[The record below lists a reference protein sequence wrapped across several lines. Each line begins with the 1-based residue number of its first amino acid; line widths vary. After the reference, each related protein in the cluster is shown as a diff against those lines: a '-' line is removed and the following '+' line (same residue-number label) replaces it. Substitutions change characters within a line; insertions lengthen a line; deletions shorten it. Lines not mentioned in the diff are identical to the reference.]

1 MTASINWI
9 HNLIEEPS
17 IRDKLSNVVTL
28 EKIRQR
34 LSKI

>member
-1 MTASINWI
+1 MTTSINWI

-17 IRDKLSNVVTL
+17 IRHKLSNVVTL
-28 EKIRQR
+28 EEIRQR